1 MAKKIFELK
10 IQSRREKGFSSFE
23 IMKKK
28 FLTWKTQWKKRAGF
42 IWINDLEEI

>member
-23 IMKKK
+23 IKEKK
-28 FLTWKTQWKKRAGF
+28 FF
-42 IWINDLEEI
+42 DLKNSMEKESRFYMN